1 MSDRTKLILLIAAG
15 VLFSALTWTAIIAV
29 LALIGGTKALLALGL
44 LVFLTLAGIALWPV
58 DV

>member
-58 DV
+58 DA